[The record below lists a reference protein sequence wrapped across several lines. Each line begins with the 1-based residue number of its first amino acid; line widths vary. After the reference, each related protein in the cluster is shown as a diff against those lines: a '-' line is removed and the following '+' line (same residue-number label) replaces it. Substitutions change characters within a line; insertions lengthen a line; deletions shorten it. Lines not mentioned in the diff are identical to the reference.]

1 MNRSVIVAAAA
12 SLGCWISPAQAFIAV
27 QAPVVGV
34 AGPVTALPAGQ
45 WAYAYTVTN
54 DTACFGNCF
63 DTVFGKSILGY
74 VLAVREFALPYFGDA
89 GITAIQ
95 SPADWQFGIVDA
107 DRFSL
112 GQGAKTLVWT
122 AQTDT
127 AGIAA
132 RGASL
137 GGFGYSAAYAAGKG
151 PFSAALGTGTPFL
164 GDPAIPRSP
173 NAIAAGIPVL
183 TAIPEPQTCA
193 LLLAGLAVVAGGLQS
208 KARRQA
214 GRCPQPCPSTRKIS
228 SP

>member
-12 SLGCWISPAQAFIAV
+12 SLGCWIFPAQAWFAV
-27 QAPVVGV
+27 QSPVVGV
-34 AGPVTALPAGQ
+34 VDQVTALSAGQ

-54 DTACFGNCF
+54 DTTCFGDCGN
-63 DTVFGKSILGY
+63 TVQGKPIIGF

-89 GITAIQ
+89 GITAIH
-95 SPADWQFGIVDA
+95 SPADWQFSIVDA
-107 DRFSL
+107 DRFAL

-132 RGASL
+132 LGASL

-151 PFSAALGTGTPFL
+151 PFSAALGNGSSYL

-173 NAIAAGIPVL
+173 NAIDAGIPLL
-183 TAIPEPQTCA
+183 TAVPEPQTYA
-193 LLLAGLAVVAGGLQS
+193 LLLAGLAAVAGGLRS
-208 KARRQA
+208 NTRRPARRVAQA
-214 GRCPQPCPSTRKIS
+214 
-228 SP
+228 